1 MGFFF
6 GLKVSQG
13 SFGAEIIWFPTI
25 CPICFIPSDTRAQIS
40 LPRFVS
46 LFQTSGCS
54 MRLVASVIGFGY
66 DEKTSHVVSVMGN
79 KEGPT
84 KAESWASS

>member
-6 GLKVSQG
+6 ESFPRIIRGRNYLVSNDLSNMFYTERHQG
-13 SFGAEIIWFPTI
+13 ANFPAT
-25 CPICFIPSDTRAQIS
+25 F
-40 LPRFVS
+40 